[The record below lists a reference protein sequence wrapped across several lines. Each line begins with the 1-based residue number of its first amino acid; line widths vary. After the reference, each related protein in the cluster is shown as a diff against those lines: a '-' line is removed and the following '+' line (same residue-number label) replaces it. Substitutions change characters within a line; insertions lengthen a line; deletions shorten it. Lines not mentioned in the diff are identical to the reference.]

1 MSNDQQQ
8 VLVVEDNMITAL
20 YYASVVEVLGYR
32 VCGKAATAQ
41 QAIALAADTHPAAI
55 LMDVRLKGSMDGI
68 EAARSILDGDD
79 DPHIIYITGSNEP
92 ETMRRI
98 TESNPAAI
106 LVKPVMAEQLERTLR
121 KVLTH

>member
-1 MSNDQQQ
+1 VGNDQQQ

-32 VCGKAATAQ
+32 VCGKATTAQ
-41 QAIALAADTHPAAI
+41 QAIALAADMRPAAI

-68 EAARSILDGDD
+68 EAARSILDGAD
-79 DPHIIYITGSNEP
+79 DPYIIYITGSNEP
-92 ETMRRI
+92 ETMKRI

-106 LVKPVMAEQLERTLR
+106 LVKPVMAEQLERTQR